1 MNEWSLEVILTQKS
15 LTLFAFISQ
24 TSWAGYAD
32 PMGEPFRLS
41 ASRSPHPL
49 SCPGSHTSLPPAPE
63 VAHVSAASW
72 SLSCDPWTRGCD
84 ARDGRSGTHTHKK
97 DGVGATSIVQ
107 RRPCLAPRHPRLP
120 TIPFIPF
127 PKPAP
132 TALQERTPRQA
143 VWGRRRGT
151 CRPGVQSQLPGLG
164 DGCSSLNQQ
173 GDMPAEPSVS
183 EETAEKQGIVGI
195 PSLPLTSHG

>member
-1 MNEWSLEVILTQKS
+1 MQTPWASLSV
-15 LTLFAFISQ
+15 
-24 TSWAGYAD
+24 
-32 PMGEPFRLS
+32 
-41 ASRSPHPL
+41 
-49 SCPGSHTSLPPAPE
+49 CPPPAPLT
-63 VAHVSAASW
+63 HSAVLAPTPPSLLPLKLPTFQLPVW